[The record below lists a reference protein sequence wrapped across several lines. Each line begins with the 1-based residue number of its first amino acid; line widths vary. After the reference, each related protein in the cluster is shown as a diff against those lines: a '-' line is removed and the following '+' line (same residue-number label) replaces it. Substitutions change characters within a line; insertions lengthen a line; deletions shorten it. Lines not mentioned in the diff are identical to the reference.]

1 MQTVLYIYIKVTEIL
16 LIKTKLD
23 TPGVYSE
30 NYKLLPNYNAQSN
43 LTEIGKATFQSN
55 KVRRKKALTKEIML
69 AVEYVLRGSIPY
81 KKVNLYLELHLSFL
95 NLKGKHLKILH
106 ENQKLIHPNLDNM
119 KLGEGRE
126 RED

>member
-1 MQTVLYIYIKVTEIL
+1 
-16 LIKTKLD
+16 
-23 TPGVYSE
+23 
-30 NYKLLPNYNAQSN
+30 
-43 LTEIGKATFQSN
+43 
-55 KVRRKKALTKEIML
+55 ML

-81 KKVNLYLELHLSFL
+81 KKVHLYLELHLSFL

-119 KLGEGRE
+119 KLGEGSE